1 MMNYTKLARWIEQAE
16 ARSVCELA
24 EAEPG
29 SFKVLSPSW
38 ARPPTATQAQKTG
51 FLGRLAH
58 RRRGPVK
65 FMLSS
70 AA

>member
-58 RRRGPVK
+58 RRGAAK
-65 FMLSS
+65 GMLSS

>member
-58 RRRGPVK
+58 RRGAVK
-65 FMLSS
+65 GMLSS

>member
-1 MMNYTKLARWIEQAE
+1 MMNNTKLARWIEQAE
-16 ARSVCELA
+16 ARSVCDLA
-24 EAEPG
+24 KAEPG

-38 ARPPTATQAQKTG
+38 AKPRTATQTGKTG

-58 RRRGPVK
+58 RRGPVK
-65 FMLSS
+65 GMLST